1 MGQQLW
7 LLQVIMFLNKSWK
20 LPKKLDKKIP
30 DDFSLIVFDDK
41 IENELYN
48 FPLTKIIQSV
58 LLICKN
64 AATIMLVD

>member
-1 MGQQLW
+1 
-7 LLQVIMFLNKSWK
+7 